1 MKSSCSWQERQAEQ
15 KFKYNKTGKHELTIP
30 DSRFTIPDSRFTI
43 YDSRSMKQFLSCVR
57 KEFMHILRDRQT
69 LLILL
74 GMPVALIM
82 IFGFALTTEVK
93 NSKFAVLDFS
103 KDVSSRAIINE
114 LDASRYFDQVAELH
128 SQEQIES
135 VFREGRAKL
144 VVVFP
149 VSFSSEL
156 QHTNRST
163 VQLIADASDPN
174 VATTLTNYATTIIFD
189 YLDRYKQQRKLPF
202 TIHTEVRMLYNPQLK
217 GTYNFVPGVIAMI
230 LMLVCTMMTA
240 ITVVREKE
248 MGTMEVLLVS
258 PIAPIK
264 LILAK
269 AVPYAMISFINV
281 ISILILSVF
290 VLDVPINGSIALLL
304 SESIL
309 FTITCL
315 SLGLLISTATN
326 SQQMAMFI
334 SLTGM
339 FLPTIMLSGFLFPI
353 ENMPMPLQVV
363 SHIVPARWFYQVVR
377 AVMIQGLPFR
387 AVWKETLIL
396 VAMTLVL
403 LIAALRNFKI
413 RLA

>member
-1 MKSSCSWQERQAEQ
+1 
-15 KFKYNKTGKHELTIP
+15 
-30 DSRFTIPDSRFTI
+30 
-43 YDSRSMKQFLSCVR
+43 MKQFLSCVR
-57 KEFMHILRDRQT
+57 KEFTHILRDRQT

-103 KDVSSRAIINE
+103 KDKSSREIVNE
-114 LDASRYFDQVAELH
+114 LDVSRYFDQVAELRN
-128 SQEQIES
+128 QNEIEP
-135 VFREGRAKL
+135 VFQQGRAKL
-144 VVVFP
+144 VIVFP
-149 VSFSSEL
+149 PGFASDL
-156 QHTNRST
+156 QHLNKAS

-174 VATTLTNYATTIIFD
+174 VATTLAGYATNIIMD
-189 YLDRYKQQRKLPF
+189 YLDRYKQEKKLPY
-202 TIHTEVRMLYNPQLK
+202 TIQTQVRMLYNPQLK
-217 GTYNFVPGVIAMI
+217 GTYNFVPGVISMI

-258 PIAPIK
+258 PIPPIM

-269 AVPYAMISFINV
+269 AVPYALISFINV
-281 ISILILSVF
+281 ISILILSVY
-290 VLDVPINGSIALLL
+290 VLDVPIRGSVVLLL
-304 SESIL
+304 AESSL

-334 SLTGM
+334 SLTAL

-353 ENMPMPLQVV
+353 ENMPVILQVI

-377 AVMIQGLPFR
+377 AVMIQGLSLK

-396 VAMTLVL
+396 VAMTVVL
-403 LIAALRNFKI
+403 LTAALKNFKI